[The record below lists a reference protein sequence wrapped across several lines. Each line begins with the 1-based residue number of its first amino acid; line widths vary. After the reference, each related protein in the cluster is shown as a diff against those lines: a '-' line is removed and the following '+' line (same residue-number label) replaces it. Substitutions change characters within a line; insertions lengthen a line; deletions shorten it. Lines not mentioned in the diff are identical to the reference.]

1 MSHWLVYLLAKATDT
16 DPAAAQALHEAL
28 LSEQHADDKL
38 TELTQAEA
46 ADGASASSSDP
57 LQDICA
63 GSCDQLTSVA
73 FLPATYLAEKDHP
86 AVAVKNL
93 DFRGVVLSGSFN
105 PLHQGHV
112 DLARAAQQLA
122 QERSG
127 GIKTPI
133 AFEIAVSNADKGV
146 IASSTVMQRVGQFT
160 GASGPPTGSNLG
172 LWPVLVTN
180 ATLFSQKASLLK
192 GCAFVI
198 GADTAVRIVDKKYY
212 GNDEHKMVLTLQQIA
227 RNGCFFVVAGRF
239 DDKVENRY
247 ISAEE
252 VLGSCIPAVFQD
264 LFIPLDESAFRSD
277 LSSTQIRNQMK
288 KT

>member
-16 DPAAAQALHEAL
+16 DPVATQALHKAL
-28 LSEQHADDKL
+28 LSEQHDDDKL
-38 TELTQAEA
+38 TELIQAE
-46 ADGASASSSDP
+46 DGASLSSFDP
-57 LQDICA
+57 LQEICA
-63 GSCDQLTSVA
+63 GSCDQLTSIT
-73 FLPATYLAEKDHP
+73 FLPGTSLVEKDLP
-86 AVAVKNL
+86 AVAIKNL
-93 DFRGVVLSGSFN
+93 DFRGVILSGSFN

-112 DLARAAQQLA
+112 DLVRAAQQLVK
-122 QERSG
+122 QRSG
-127 GIKTPI
+127 DAEIPI
-133 AFEIAVSNADKGV
+133 VFEIAVSNADKGV
-146 IASSTVMQRVGQFT
+146 ITSSTVMQRVGQFT
-160 GASGPPTGSNLG
+160 GATGLPTGSSLG

-198 GADTAVRIVDKKYY
+198 GADTVVRIVDKKYY

-227 RNGCFFVVAGRF
+227 RNDCFFVVAGRF

-252 VLGSCIPAVFQD
+252 VLESCIPAVFQD

-288 KT
+288 PQN